1 MFYRGNY
8 IVEFDK
14 RLTFYDRSDES
25 SRNNVSAIP
34 YADAMVPHVDA
45 QEPLMKQKPPI
56 KQKPSIKQ
64 KSSAE
69 EAANIQANPSNAE
82 TVELPTRKLTIMQES
97 PEMATDNWKIV
108 VNKDANLF
116 SFHRSNQ
123 PLPSGL

>member
-25 SRNNVSAIP
+25 SRNHVS
-34 YADAMVPHVDA
+34 AMVPHVDA
-45 QEPLMKQKPPI
+45 QEPLMKQKPSI
-56 KQKPSIKQ
+56 KQKPSKQ

-123 PLPSGL
+123 PLPLRL

>member
-1 MFYRGNY
+1 MLYRGNY
-8 IVEFDK
+8 IVKFDK
-14 RLTFYDRSDES
+14 RLTFYDCSDES

-45 QEPLMKQKPPI
+45 QEPLM

-116 SFHRSNQ
+116 RFHRSNQ
-123 PLPSGL
+123 PLPLGL